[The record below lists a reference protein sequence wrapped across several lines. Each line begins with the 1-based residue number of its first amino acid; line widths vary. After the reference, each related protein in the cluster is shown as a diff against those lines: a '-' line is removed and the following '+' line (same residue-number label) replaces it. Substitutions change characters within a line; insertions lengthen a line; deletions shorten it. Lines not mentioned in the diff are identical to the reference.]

1 MAILDL
7 TLNLTLFY
15 YNMILTPLN
24 IQIAII
30 KAWYSIALKS
40 IKYYGGLA
48 VGKNNS
54 CLLKEARLLRKYVE
68 ILRNFKIVG
77 STITCSCC
85 LEGDYTVLLNDLS
98 ELTEAKIQFNC
109 DNGGSMYFDGVNY
122 PFDYIYDA
130 DNSNLVLNFTTLVD
144 PITEEPF
151 VLSMQ
156 DITFLSNCDFT
167 TSTISPIEEG
177 TIDPIT
183 EPAVNN
189 DEWINLDG
197 NITIYEP
204 DLITPVPF
212 SQNPLTIPAAIMN
225 DPQAIVDYWNA
236 NGILG
241 WTLVYDNNQFTMLT
255 GFDQVD
261 YSGYFVEFNQYEGG
275 IDSRIINATF
285 IPQEFVP
292 FGLSAV
298 AEINIPNTFVASVPA
313 TTIITPKIPQAFVT
327 QNTPATTTLKIPT
340 NSFSTA
346 TNPATLTIEVNY
358 DAMFNGGSLT
368 QGFFWDSTFLF
379 SHTGGTFATA
389 QDLVDEFN
397 LNNGNG
403 FTMSFIEVLPNGNY
417 SFEIISPPSG
427 EAYNG
432 NQIIITYYLPQYEDD
447 GGTFSGG
454 LSPKPLLVDINDSF
468 GLSYSVTNP
477 PFNSVQDLIDDFN
490 SNNGLGYS
498 AQIFSASPSTTNV
511 LITAPSTT
519 GWAYNGTAINYST
532 FGPFF
537 SFSSNYAG
545 GIDTTEGFY
554 VLALYNSLNVLQLP
568 LIQNTTVTN
577 YSSVQDIIDDI
588 NINPNN
594 IGTYDFVA
602 SLGVG
607 NQINLSTDPSS
618 TLGAF
623 YNNYYVVLQYVYN
636 SGQYSQY
643 DSFQSTFTG
652 GINRVADEFT
662 ISDTVNSTIFS
673 KPTNTYNYASVDD
686 LVNDFNSNI
695 YAYYAENAGPGTTI
709 PEVKATADNIFTS
722 GLGAT
727 NGDRIVARLNL
738 TTVIAT
744 YNVPTTGVINQN
756 IVVNNVRNLINS
768 LNVFPGNASL
778 LPTVSGTPISN
789 TGIRLAAPVGAGA
802 SYNGNTF
809 SIYREDFTLATAT
822 YIFTGTTVGLSSFKI
837 TANGVNLGT
846 YSLGLSSETAA
857 QVATGYA
864 ALINSGTG
872 THGFTASPSGN
883 LLFITAPP
891 YTGASYNTLPCVL
904 TVIQGSVGVL
914 GLNQTFIGGVTNTTF
929 INSATFTGGKDAVPT
944 TKVRFYTP
952 PPNQSAPQYGTGNW
966 AFNGETLTYDYN
978 TGQYNISDAYSGGVD
993 PTVGQ
998 LYVEILDSSSNPLVP
1013 PLILYNDGTPQNY
1026 FNRQA
1031 VVNAFNAA
1039 NPLPVNFQI
1048 SLFGGSPLAAFLSPT
1063 DSFSYFN
1070 GYKFRY
1076 SYMYVSSQSTGGQY
1090 ADYVDITTT
1099 FTGGV
1104 DPVLT
1109 PYEGIFQQGD
1119 IGTFVTSNPC
1129 EPTVAEQECLTN
1141 NDVVNIIRH
1150 IDRIVK

>member
-1 MAILDL
+1 
-7 TLNLTLFY
+7 
-15 YNMILTPLN
+15 MILTPLN
-24 IQIAII
+24 IQLAII

-48 VGKNNS
+48 VGKNNP

-236 NGILG
+236 NGIPG

-275 IDSRIINATF
+275 TDSAVLNTTF
-285 IPQEFVP
+285 IPQNFVSS
-292 FGLSAV
+292 GLSAV

-327 QNTPATTTLKIPT
+327 QNTPATATLKIPT

-346 TNPATLTIEVNY
+346 TDPATLTIEVNY
-358 DAMFNGGSLT
+358 DAMFNGATIT
-368 QGFFWDSTFLF
+368 QGFFWDTTFLF

-397 LNNGNG
+397 LNNGYG

-417 SFEIISPPSG
+417 SFEITSPPSG
-427 EAYNG
+427 ESYNG
-432 NQIIITYYLPQYEDD
+432 TQIIITYYIPSYEYD
-447 GGTFSGG
+447 GGTFAGG
-454 LSPKPLLVDINDSF
+454 LSPKPLLVNINDSF
-468 GLSYSVTNP
+468 GLNYSVTNP
-477 PFNSVQDLIDDFN
+477 PFNSVQDLVDDFN
-490 SNNGLGYS
+490 TNNGLGYS

-511 LITAPSTT
+511 IITAPSTT
-519 GWAYNGTAINYST
+519 GWTYNGTAINYST
-532 FGPFF
+532 FGPSF

-554 VLALYNSLNVLQLP
+554 VLSLYNPSNVLQSP
-568 LIQNTTVTN
+568 LIENTTVTN

-594 IGTYDFVA
+594 VGTYDFVA
-602 SLGVG
+602 SLGTG

-618 TLGAF
+618 TLGAT

-643 DSFQSTFTG
+643 DSVQSTFTG

-673 KPTNTYNYASVDD
+673 KLTNTYNYASVDD
-686 LVNDFNSNI
+686 LVNDFNTNTL
-695 YAYYAENAGPGTTI
+695 YYAENAGPGTTI
-709 PEVKATADNIFTS
+709 PEVRATADNIFTS
-722 GLGAT
+722 SLNAS
-727 NGDRIVARLNL
+727 NGDRITARLNL
-738 TTVIAT
+738 TTVIGT
-744 YNVPTTGVINQN
+744 YNVPTTGPINQN
-756 IVVNNVRNLINS
+756 VFVSFLRNSINFGS
-768 LNVFPGNASL
+768 FSGIASF
-778 LPTVSGTPISN
+778 LPIIGGSPASN
-789 TGIRLAAPVGAGA
+789 TGLRLTAPIGSGA

-809 SIYREDFTLATAT
+809 SIYREDFVLATAT
-822 YIFTGTTVGLSSFKI
+822 FIFTASSPGLTSFKI

-846 YSLGLSSETAA
+846 YTVLGLSPETPT
-857 QVATGYA
+857 QLATGYA
-864 ALINSGTG
+864 ALVNSGTS
-872 THGFTASPSGN
+872 THGFTASTNGAA
-883 LLFITAPP
+883 LLTITAPP
-891 YTGASYNTLPCVL
+891 YTGTSYNTLPCVL
-904 TVIQGSVGVL
+904 TVIQGTVGVL
-914 GLNQTFIGGVTNTTF
+914 NPNQTFIGGQTNPTF
-929 INSATFTGGKDAVPT
+929 ISSATFSGGIDAVPT
-944 TKVRFYTP
+944 TKVKFYSP
-952 PPNQSAPQYGTGNW
+952 VPNQSAPEYGTGNW
-966 AFNGETLTYDYN
+966 AFNGETLTYNYN

-998 LYVEILDSSSNPLVP
+998 LTVEILDPLLVP
-1013 PLILYNDGTPQNY
+1013 YATLYTDGTPQNY

-1076 SYMYVSSQSTGGQY
+1076 SYDYVSPQY
-1090 ADYVDITTT
+1090 TDYVDITTT

-1109 PYEGIFQQGD
+1109 PYQGVFKLGN
-1119 IGTFVTSNPC
+1119 IGTFVTSDPC
-1129 EPTVAEQECLTN
+1129 EPTIAEQECLTN